1 MCWISM
7 FFRCCSLEELSLFAI
22 DWKFWYLKTLQEP
35 SCLYILHEYVKSRYF
50 HCTDTLIC
58 KGSLERTLQEI
69 SKAKPCKQI
78 EKQNVIVSSFALGWE
93 SRGLRNVDR
102 LKSIGSLSKQSDS
115 KGFVLIAPNCSEEQR
130 LSWPVTRCLRL
141 EASSGAASE
150 KLSVLTMTFLL
161 RGGIS
166 STRLICLHSPNH

>member
-50 HCTDTLIC
+50 QCTDTLIC

-78 EKQNVIVSSFALGWE
+78 KNQMSSYHPLPGMREPWPEKCWQIKKHRELE
-93 SRGLRNVDR
+93 QT
-102 LKSIGSLSKQSDS
+102 IGQQRICPD
-115 KGFVLIAPNCSEEQR
+115 CSELPRITKVVAAPQT
-130 LSWPVTRCLRL
+130 LSSTRGFICCCVR
-141 EASSGAASE
+141 EVISWYNDIS
-150 KLSVLTMTFLL
+150 L